1 MVHIQQLCSV
11 TNLLRNFAIQYRA
24 CISEKKIF
32 YERMR
37 GKNRGT
43 TMFDVSYETIQQHV
57 SEVVSDKSREN
68 TVVWSKKK

>member
-1 MVHIQQLCSV
+1 
-11 TNLLRNFAIQYRA
+11 
-24 CISEKKIF
+24 
-32 YERMR
+32 MR